1 MMPDYSFYTGAYL
14 GQRIPEKQFAFC
26 IARAGEALAQID
38 RAYRVTG
45 TQEERKLA
53 LCAMAEVAYAAQ
65 RRNGAVS
72 ATVGG
77 VSVRYREDA
86 ARQLWRELYDAARI
100 YLKICR
106 GVPG

>member
-14 GQRIPEKQFAFC
+14 GQLIGEKQFSAC
-26 IARAGEALAQID
+26 MARARDALAYFDIVYQ
-38 RAYRVTG
+38 VTG

-53 LCAMAEVAYAAQ
+53 LCAMAEAVHGAQ
-65 RRNGAVS
+65 RRGGAVS
-72 ATVGG
+72 CAVGD
-77 VSVRYREDA
+77 VSVRYRDDG

-106 GVPG
+106 GVAG